1 MSDSIAQEV
10 RREAAREERYS
21 RWRGKTAHAT
31 HYVAGLGAA
40 VSAALAGYLANVD
53 SATGWATLAG
63 GVGAALAAIVTF
75 MSPRDRAAFQYSQ
88 SADYGSLKR
97 DTQLELARSGG
108 PRDEEVAALSKRL
121 ADLHRRVAAD
131 LQARPPSESSR
142 LG

>member
-21 RWRGKTAHAT
+21 RWR
-31 HYVAGLGAA
+31 
-40 VSAALAGYLANVD
+40 
-53 SATGWATLAG
+53 
-63 GVGAALAAIVTF
+63 GAALAAIVTF

-121 ADLHRRVAAD
+121 ADFDLHRRVAAD
-131 LQARPPSESSR
+131 LQGRPASESSS